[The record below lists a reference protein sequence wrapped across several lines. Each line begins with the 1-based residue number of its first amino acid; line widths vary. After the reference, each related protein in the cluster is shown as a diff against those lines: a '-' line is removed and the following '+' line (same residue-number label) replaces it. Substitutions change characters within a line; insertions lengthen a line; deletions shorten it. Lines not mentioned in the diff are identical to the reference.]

1 MPQYYTGLRGRVDL
15 MDFMDG
21 VDLVDLVDGVM
32 DVRCGMVSRPGR
44 LATPQR

>member
-21 VDLVDLVDGVM
+21 VDLLDGVM

-44 LATPQR
+44 LTTPQR